1 MKQKIVIAGGSGFL
15 GQALA
20 EYLAKECEVVVL
32 TRHPSPSCPHGR
44 EVGWDGR
51 TLGDWAKELEN
62 TVALINLAGVSV
74 DCRYTAKN
82 RRLIMDSRIDSTRVL
97 GEAMV
102 RCLQPPKVWLNSSTA
117 TIYKHTYSAAWD
129 ETGEIGATAEA
140 KDAYSIEVATAWERV
155 FNEAKTPRTRKVA
168 LRTAMVMG
176 HGRNSVFPVMRRMI
190 RLGLGGQ
197 MGDGRQYMS
206 WIHEVDFCRAIEWL
220 IAREEVSGV
229 VNLAAPNPVTNAEMM
244 RTFREVCGM
253 PFGLPAAKWMLEIG
267 AVFLRTETELI
278 IKSRRV
284 VPGRLL
290 REGFQFKFSEVRMAL
305 EDLEHGGEMSAG
317 KMPA

>member
-15 GQALA
+15 GRALA
-20 EYLAKECEVVVL
+20 EYFTAKECEVVIL
-32 TRHPSPSCPHGR
+32 TRHPSPLCPHGR
-44 EVGWDGR
+44 EVYWDGC
-51 TLGDWAKELEN
+51 TLGDWAKELEGAD
-62 TVALINLAGVSV
+62 ALVNLAGVSV

-97 GEAMV
+97 SEAV
-102 RCLQPPKVWLNSSTA
+102 TRCQHAPRVWLNSSTA
-117 TIYKHTYSAAWD
+117 TIYKHTYGRPWD
-129 ETGEIGATAEA
+129 EAGEIGATAEA
-140 KDAYSIEVATAWERV
+140 KDAFSIEVATAWERV
-155 FNEAKTPRTRKVA
+155 FNEVQTPCTRKVA

-190 RLGLGGQ
+190 RFGLGGQ

-220 IAREEVSGV
+220 IAREDVSGV

-244 RTFREVCGM
+244 RTFREVCGV

-290 REGFQFKFSEVRMAL
+290 HEGFQFKFSEVRMAL
-305 EDLEHGGEMSAG
+305 ENLTRI
-317 KMPA
+317 

>member
-15 GQALA
+15 GRVLA
-20 EYLAKECEVVVL
+20 DYFTAKEWAVVIL
-32 TRHPSPSCPHGR
+32 TRRPNPACLQGR
-44 EVGWDGR
+44 EVYWDGS
-51 TLGDWAKELEN
+51 TLGDWAKELEGAD
-62 TVALINLAGVSV
+62 ALINLAGVSV
-74 DCRYTAKN
+74 DCRYTKQN

-97 GEAMV
+97 GEALA
-102 RCLQPPKVWLNSSTA
+102 RCQQAPRVWFNSSTA
-117 TIYKHTYSAAWD
+117 TIYKHTYGAPWD
-129 ETGEIGATAEA
+129 EDGEIGATAEA
-140 KDAYSIEVATAWERV
+140 KDAFSIEVATAWERV
-155 FNEAKTPRTRKVA
+155 FNEAKTPRTHKVA

-220 IAREEVSGV
+220 LAREDVSGV
-229 VNLAAPNPVTNAEMM
+229 LNLAAPNPVTNAEMM

-284 VPGRLL
+284 MPGRLL
-290 REGFQFKFSEVRMAL
+290 REGFRFKFSDVKMAL
-305 EDLEHGGEMSAG
+305 EDFMRT
-317 KMPA
+317 

>member
-1 MKQKIVIAGGSGFL
+1 LEGAD
-15 GQALA
+15 AL
-20 EYLAKECEVVVL
+20 V
-32 TRHPSPSCPHGR
+32 
-44 EVGWDGR
+44 
-51 TLGDWAKELEN
+51 
-62 TVALINLAGVSV
+62 NLAGVSV
-74 DCRYTAKN
+74 DCRYTEKN

-97 GEAMV
+97 GEAMA
-102 RCLQPPKVWLNSSTA
+102 RCGQPPRVWMNSSTA
-117 TIYKHTYSAAWD
+117 TIYKHTYGAAWD

-140 KDAYSIEVATAWERV
+140 KDAFSIEVATAWERV
-155 FNEAKTPRTRKVA
+155 FNEAKTPHTRKVA
-168 LRTAMVMG
+168 LRSAMVMG

-220 IAREEVSGV
+220 IAHENVSGI
-229 VNLAAPNPVTNAEMM
+229 VNLAAPKPVTNAEMM

-267 AVFLRTETELI
+267 AVLLRTETELI

-290 REGFQFKFSEVRMAL
+290 REGFQFRFSEVRGAL
-305 EDLEHGGEMSAG
+305 EDLMGIA
-317 KMPA
+317 

>member
-15 GQALA
+15 GRV
-20 EYLAKECEVVVL
+20 LAKYFTAKRWALVIL
-32 TRHPSPSCPHGR
+32 TRRPNPACPQGR
-44 EVGWDGR
+44 EDYWDGR
-51 TLGDWAKELEN
+51 TLGDWAKDLEGAD
-62 TVALINLAGVSV
+62 ALINLAGVSV
-74 DCRYTAKN
+74 DCRYTERN

-97 GEAMV
+97 GEAMA
-102 RCLQPPKVWLNSSTA
+102 RCKQAPRVWLNSSTA
-117 TIYKHTYSAAWD
+117 TIYKHTYGAPWD
-129 ETGEIGATAEA
+129 EEGEIGAMAEA
-140 KDAYSIEVATAWERV
+140 KDAFSIEVATAWERV
-155 FNEAKTPRTRKVA
+155 FNEAKTPGTRKVT
-168 LRTAMVMG
+168 LRPAMVMG

-190 RLGLGGQ
+190 RFGLGGQ

-220 IAREEVSGV
+220 IEREDVSGV
-229 VNLAAPNPVTNAEMM
+229 VNLAAPKPVTNAEMM

-267 AVFLRTETELI
+267 AVLLRTETELI

-290 REGFQFKFSEVRMAL
+290 REGFQFRFSEVRGAL
-305 EDLEHGGEMSAG
+305 VDLMGT
-317 KMPA
+317 